1 MIIKLKNK
9 DTLIIDD
16 FKFKCCVG
24 KKGIKI
30 NKIEGDKS
38 TPSGTFKIG
47 DLYYRP
53 DRYLKPYT
61 KLKCNKIKKKM
72 VWCNDQFSKFY
83 NKEIL
88 LNKEIKHEKLFRKD
102 NKYDYFIVVHYNY
115 PRAVSGKGSA
125 IFIHLTKDYKPT
137 AGCIALKKKDFL
149 ILLKLIN
156 KNTIIKIY

>member
-1 MIIKLKNK
+1 MLIKLKNK

-61 KLKCNKIKKKM
+61 KLKKKWSGVMINLVNFIIKK
-72 VWCNDQFSKFY
+72 Y
-83 NKEIL
+83 
-88 LNKEIKHEKLFRKD
+88 
-102 NKYDYFIVVHYNY
+102 Y
-115 PRAVSGKGSA
+115 
-125 IFIHLTKDYKPT
+125 
-137 AGCIALKKKDFL
+137 
-149 ILLKLIN
+149 
-156 KNTIIKIY
+156 